1 MNSYKDT
8 FKTVNVNGTFN
19 GWCGSCNT
27 LTDADKDGIYEITM
41 PLNANDTFEYL
52 YTLDGWRV
60 KETWAGGESCTKTTG
75 TNTNRMSAVA
85 KDSALPAVCWEKCV
99 SCLTA
104 ATTNLSSS
112 NVRIYP
118 NPTEGTVNLVAG
130 LAKETSGTIEVID
143 MLGHKL
149 HTENFS
155 GKSVKTSINMNNM
168 KSGLYMMIINTPGSR
183 YQERVFLNN
192 K

>member
-1 MNSYKDT
+1 
-8 FKTVNVNGTFN
+8 
-19 GWCGSCNT
+19 
-27 LTDADKDGIYEITM
+27 
-41 PLNANDTFEYL
+41 
-52 YTLDGWRV
+52 
-60 KETWAGGESCTKTTG
+60 
-75 TNTNRMSAVA
+75 
-85 KDSALPAVCWEKCV
+85 V

-168 KSGLYMMIINTPGSR
+168 KSGLYMVIINTPGSR